1 MPGTAQRALKAYL
14 WLIAI
19 FHLFVGL
26 AVNLSDDFT
35 RMIAAGYGATVDWTP
50 QFVYIL
56 HPLGAFMIVLGFLAA
71 VAARDPERYDAV
83 IFGFIGLFLI
93 RSLHRVAFGGVLS
106 SAFGIPASHNTFNM
120 VLMAAQAA
128 VLFLLWRAAREK
140 PSPA

>member
-1 MPGTAQRALKAYL
+1 MPSTAQRALKAYL
-14 WLIAI
+14 WFIAI

-26 AVNLSDDFT
+26 AVNMSDDFT

-50 QFVYIL
+50 QFTYIL

-93 RSLHRVAFGGVLS
+93 RSLHRVVFGSVLT
-106 SAFGIPASHNTFNM
+106 SAFGISASHNTFSM

-128 VLFLLWRAAREK
+128 LLFLLWRAARAK
-140 PSPA
+140 PGAS

>member
-1 MPGTAQRALKAYL
+1 MPSTAQRALKAYL
-14 WLIAI
+14 WIIAI

-26 AVNLSDDFT
+26 AVNMSDDFT

-56 HPLGAFMIVLGFLAA
+56 HPLGAFMITLGFLAA

-93 RSLHRVAFGGVLS
+93 RSLHRVVFGSVIT
-106 SAFGIPASHNTFNM
+106 SAFGVSPSRNMFNM
-120 VLMAAQAA
+120 ILMAALAA
-128 VLFLLWRAAREK
+128 LLFILWRAARAR
-140 PSPA
+140 PITS